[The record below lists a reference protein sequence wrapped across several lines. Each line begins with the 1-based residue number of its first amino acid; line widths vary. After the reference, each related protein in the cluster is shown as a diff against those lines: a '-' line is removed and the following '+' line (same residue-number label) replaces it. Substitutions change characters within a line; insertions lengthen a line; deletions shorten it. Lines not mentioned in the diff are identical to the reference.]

1 MVPSRRRIQMTH
13 ENAVSM
19 AALAQDD
26 ECGQA
31 DPSLRNLSGL
41 QRSVRGSE
49 ATELAVRG
57 HAQRT
62 PRRAFQPC
70 CGPPFSVSTDSAGDG
85 RDPFITRATSTAAS
99 PRRGADDG
107 RRPAAA
113 GRKEVSTMPKPM
125 YVRFELPKE
134 LVDKTYQAVELASE
148 SG

>member
-13 ENAVSM
+13 EEAVSM

-26 ECGQA
+26 ERGQA

-62 PRRAFQPC
+62 PPRAFQPC
-70 CGPPFSVSTDSAGDG
+70 CGTAILGFNRLVWRGSQTFYNPRHFDG
-85 RDPFITRATSTAAS
+85 RFSE
-99 PRRGADDG
+99 DG
-107 RRPAAA
+107 
-113 GRKEVSTMPKPM
+113 EPM
-125 YVRFELPKE
+125 T
-134 LVDKTYQAVELASE
+134 D
-148 SG
+148 